1 MIENYSFGNM
11 VVNGVKYSNDLKIIK
26 GKVVPEWWRRR
37 GHFVD
42 ADDLQDI
49 LISKP
54 DILVIGKGSPGQM
67 KSTGELQ
74 KILKD
79 HRIELIEE
87 KTAEA
92 VETFNKLYKEGKNV
106 AAGFHLS
113 C

>member
-11 VVNGVKYSNDLKIIK
+11 VVNGVRYSNDLKIIK
-26 GKVVPEWWRRR
+26 GKVVPEWWRQR

-79 HRIELIEE
+79 HSIELIEE

-92 VETFNKLYKEGKNV
+92 VETFNTLFQEGKNV